1 MFSVYAEFQAEKVHE
16 LNEEIG
22 KLLAKAEQL
31 GAEGNVDEAQKVLQ
45 EVEKV
50 RTKKKD
56 AEVRS
61 LFSIGP
67 LYLNNCELNGA
78 GMILGHQSSQKS
90 LTIHF
95 GFPKDETNQSSLAFA
110 RHMKL
115 RCNLGMPNYDEIH
128 SHVTQRCAYVIG
140 TNLYFFYGC

>member
-1 MFSVYAEFQAEKVHE
+1 MCPAEFQAEKVHE

-56 AEVRS
+56 AEVRRRFYA
-61 LFSIGP
+61 FSDFWM
-67 LYLNNCELNGA
+67 NA
-78 GMILGHQSSQKS
+78 S
-90 LTIHF
+90 
-95 GFPKDETNQSSLAFA
+95 
-110 RHMKL
+110 
-115 RCNLGMPNYDEIH
+115 
-128 SHVTQRCAYVIG
+128 
-140 TNLYFFYGC
+140 